1 MSRGGAAWRQILVG
15 GTWTSTLLRDVI
27 VSSKCTRR
35 DMNVSVVKPS
45 HVAAPALK
53 QEPFRLLRFHFGVS
67 AMPLRVTWT
76 YERTFH
82 CQSFVA
88 LCSLSLYLVVS
99 FLPHAVNCG
108 RFRFWRRQSVFCLC
122 MKNLGNRWTDLRQIH
137 TEDVFGL
144 SLGRV
149 WKWGQRSR
157 SPGTKTAFCGRFG
170 GLRGLCLVKHL
181 YPLVLEWSCKKYCV
195 LLYHCCIT

>member
-1 MSRGGAAWRQILVG
+1 MSRGGARI
-15 GTWTSTLLRDVI
+15 TWTSTLLRDVI

-53 QEPFRLLRFHFGVS
+53 QEPFGLLRFHFGVS
-67 AMPLRVTWT
+67 EMPLRVTWT

-108 RFRFWRRQSVFCLC
+108 RFRFWRRQSVFLFVYE
-122 MKNLGNRWTDLRQIH
+122 KSREPQNGFAPNSHGR
-137 TEDVFGL
+137 
-144 SLGRV
+144 RV
-149 WKWGQRSR
+149 WSLARTSLKVRS
-157 SPGTKTAFCGRFG
+157 K
-170 GLRGLCLVKHL
+170 VK
-181 YPLVLEWSCKKYCV
+181 VTRDKKRHSVAVSAACV
-195 LLYHCCIT
+195 VYVW